1 MDKDDG
7 VREGMTAKALS
18 ALKPVFKRNGTTTAG
33 NSSQVRFRA
42 KLGRWKAFCADSGCI
57 PHVHGFSA

>member
-33 NSSQVRFRA
+33 NSSQVHFRA
-42 KLGRWKAFCADSGCI
+42 KIGS
-57 PHVHGFSA
+57 